1 MWRKQDEPKSSPQ
14 EVKVS
19 TPNEPVIAAPAVPQT
34 PVPVTSAPS
43 ASSISSRQ
51 ATAPAGHLT
60 SSLVIKGEI
69 TGRDDLFIDGEVQG
83 KIRLEDG
90 RVTIGPNGRVAAD
103 VQARE
108 IVVRGKVKGN
118 LHGRDR
124 VQVGPTGNA
133 TGDIVARL
141 ISIEEG
147 AEVHGKVEIV
157 RADEPRLA
165 RVNLDLSDGEVVS
178 PVGMHS
184 KESSGGL

>member
-1 MWRKQDEPKSSPQ
+1 MWRKQDEPKTPSQ
-14 EVKVS
+14 DVKVS
-19 TPNEPVIAAPAVPQT
+19 TPNEVAAAAPAVT
-34 PVPVTSAPS
+34 PAPVVSAPTPS
-43 ASSISSRQ
+43 LSPRQ
-51 ATAPAGHLT
+51 ASAPAGHLT
-60 SSLVIKGEI
+60 SSLVLKGEI
-69 TGRDDLFIDGEVQG
+69 TGREDLFIDGEVQG

-90 RVTIGPNGRVAAD
+90 RVTIGPNGRVIAD

-133 TGDIVARL
+133 TGDIMARL

-157 RADEPRLA
+157 RSDEPRSSRASLA
-165 RVNLDLSDGEVVS
+165 STDDEVGVS
-178 PVGMHS
+178 VGAHG
-184 KESSGGL
+184 KDSGNGL